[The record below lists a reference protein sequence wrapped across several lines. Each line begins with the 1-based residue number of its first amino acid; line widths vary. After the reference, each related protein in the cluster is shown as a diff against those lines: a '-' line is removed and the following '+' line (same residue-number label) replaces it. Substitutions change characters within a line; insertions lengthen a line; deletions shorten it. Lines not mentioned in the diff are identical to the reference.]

1 MTTYNVIKPFDP
13 WRSPLCTCPQKWVVN
28 PYTGCGH
35 RCLYCYATSYIPKH
49 YIPRPKASLLERA
62 KRDLRAMPRNALI
75 EMSTSS
81 DPYTPP
87 EESMRLTRK
96 LIREVLVHGMRLLI
110 TTKSDLIVRDI
121 DVLSKCLGRTAVAI
135 TITTVSDTLAKRIE
149 PGAPPP
155 SRRVE
160 ALRILRRAGIPV
172 IVRVDPVIPYVNDD
186 YNMLRELIKRVAEA
200 GALQITSSTYK
211 AKQDNLA
218 RMKRAFPSLT
228 KVLDELY
235 RVRGIRIHGYTYLE
249 ERLRYSYMKILKELA
264 EEFGLI
270 FETCREGF
278 PNLGTPGFACDG
290 STFTFPEIYEEL
302 RRL

>member
-1 MTTYNVIKPFDP
+1 MTAYYVIKPFDP
-13 WRSPLCTCPQKWVVN
+13 WRSPLCTCPPKWVVN

-35 RCLYCYATSYIPKH
+35 RCLYCYASSYIPKH
-49 YIPRPKASLLERA
+49 FNPRPKVSLLERA
-62 KRDLRAMPRNALI
+62 KRDLRAIPRGALI

-81 DPYTPP
+81 DPYSPP
-87 EESMRLTRK
+87 EESMGLTRR
-96 LIREVLVHGMRLLI
+96 LIREVLAHGMRLLI
-110 TTKSDLIVRDI
+110 TTKSDLVVRDI
-121 DVLSKCLGRTAVAI
+121 DILSKYLGRVAIAI

-149 PGAPPP
+149 PNAPPP

-160 ALRILRRAGIPV
+160 AVRILRRAGIPV

-186 YNMLRELIKRVAEA
+186 YNMLRELVKRVAEA

-211 AKQDNLA
+211 AKPDNFA
-218 RMKRAFPSLT
+218 RMKRAFPSLA
-228 KVLDELY
+228 KVFDELY
-235 RVRGIRIHGYTYLE
+235 RIRGVRMHGYTYLE
-249 ERLRYSYMKILKELA
+249 EGLRYSYMKILKELA
-264 EEFGLI
+264 EEFGLV

-290 STFTFPEIYEEL
+290 STFTFPEVYEEL